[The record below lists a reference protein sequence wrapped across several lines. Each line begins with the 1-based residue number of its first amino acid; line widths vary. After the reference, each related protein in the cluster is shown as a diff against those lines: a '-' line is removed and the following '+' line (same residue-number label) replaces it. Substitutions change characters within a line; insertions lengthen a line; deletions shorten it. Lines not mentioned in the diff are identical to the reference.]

1 MRATVDPVPQLAQV
15 AQVAQRVQQAP
26 MAVVETVVQV
36 ARPAKRAMGGTVRQ
50 VMPAHPMVARVVRVV
65 TQARMPGWV
74 APQVRLVRDLAI
86 QPVQALRV
94 PPDLMSLR
102 VATEVMAGLVTP
114 IHRVM
119 AVTVVLVV
127 WVALWATEE
136 PVGPVDL
143 ALQQARALLRR
154 VAKVVLVVTVAQQE
168 MVVRVVRAVQPV
180 QRAQMHKLRVVPV
193 EMVVPVLLC

>member
-1 MRATVDPVPQLAQV
+1 MPQVAPV

-26 MAVVETVVQV
+26 MAVVETVVLV
-36 ARPAKRAMGGTVRQ
+36 GRPVKRAMVAMVPQ
-50 VMPAHPMVARVVRVV
+50 VMPAHLVAQADRVV

-74 APQVRLVRDLAI
+74 GQPVRQGLVLVMW
-86 QPVQALRV
+86 PVQARRV
-94 PPDLMSLR
+94 PPAPMSLR
-102 VATEVMAGLVTP
+102 GVTVAMAGLVTP

-154 VAKVVLVVTVAQQE
+154 VAKVVLVVTVA
-168 MVVRVVRAVQPV
+168 
-180 QRAQMHKLRVVPV
+180 
-193 EMVVPVLLC
+193 